1 MIMVALIFCPKK
13 EYSYNSHIYMGVK
26 ELMEMKEDTVLK
38 FLPRDIRHIIQNL
51 KLEFDYLQEIRLRE
65 KKPLIL
71 LYHDVE
77 IIPGTKKDR
86 PYLVTREDIQEMLE
100 YISHY
105 SLYAHEQD
113 MKKGFITISGGHRA
127 GLAGEV
133 IVENG
138 QVKNLRNVS
147 SINLRLSHEIIGCAD
162 TVIPYITKQRNIY
175 HTLIV
180 SPPGC
185 GKTTLLRDVIRQ
197 VSDGSEHRK
206 GVSVGVVDE
215 RSEIGGCYK
224 GVPQNNLGIRTD
236 ILDGCSKVDG
246 MMMLIRSM
254 NPMVVA
260 VDEIGLKEDVH
271 AVEYAMHCG
280 CKILATAH
288 AGSMQ
293 ELRKRPLLE
302 RMIECEQFERYIVL
316 SNQKH
321 IGQIE
326 GIYDSRGRIL
336 YREGI

>member
-1 MIMVALIFCPKK
+1 MRREEVMNVLPCRIR
-13 EYSYNSHIYMGVK
+13 GV
-26 ELMEMKEDTVLK
+26 MERKRMDMET
-38 FLPRDIRHIIQNL
+38 
-51 KLEFDYLQEIRLRE
+51 LQEIRFRVGS
-65 KKPLIL
+65 PMFCWC
-71 LYHDVE
+71 HGTE
-77 IIPGTKKDR
+77 IPVYSEIGNR
-86 PYLVTREDIQEMLE
+86 IMITREDMQE
-100 YISHY
+100 
-105 SLYAHEQD
+105 

-127 GLAGEV
+127 GIAGEV
-133 IVENG
+133 ILENG
-138 QVKNLRNVS
+138 QVKTLRNVS
-147 SINLRLSHEIIGCAD
+147 SINLRLSHEVIGCAD
-162 TVIPYITKQRNIY
+162 TVIPYITQRRNIY

-197 VSDGSEHRK
+197 ISDGSEYRK

-215 RSEIGGCYK
+215 RSEI
-224 GVPQNNLGIRTD
+224 
-236 ILDGCSKVDG
+236 
-246 MMMLIRSM
+246 
-254 NPMVVA
+254 
-260 VDEIGLKEDVH
+260 
-271 AVEYAMHCG
+271 G